1 MPLESMWLALAYA
14 DDDGNRNGDGNGNWD
29 AIWDTNSHAKCHCH
43 IDAVRRKMYSDA
55 AASPDTSLVHSGRSR
70 FAVRSETLRRL

>member
-1 MPLESMWLALAYA
+1 MWLALAYA
-14 DDDGNRNGDGNGNWD
+14 DGDGNRNGNGNGNWD

-55 AASPDTSLVHSGRSR
+55 AASPDTSASSIA
-70 FAVRSETLRRL
+70 AVVASLCEARP